1 MQNAKGAAGSPDLPD
16 PRSAEFAEQFGAH
29 LVAHEVLDELA
40 VARAQRAQ
48 RQSGERFPQVLLHL
62 GILDERGL
70 ARALAAFLG
79 LETADLALLPDHPV
93 RAGDIDVAFLR
104 RNHILPLRETGGT
117 LEIAAA
123 DPLSTEAIDALSF
136 LLDLPVTTRVAAYAD
151 IETGLDRL
159 YSAADGRA
167 TAPEVKSMPA
177 GAPGELA
184 SDEDVRRLQDMA
196 SDAPVIKLVQELIT
210 RAVGAQASDIHVEPR
225 EDSVRVRF
233 RIDGVL
239 HTVETLPTSL
249 RSALGSRIK
258 IEARLNI
265 AEQRL
270 PQDGRMKAN
279 VRGREID
286 LRVSTM
292 PTLWGESIV
301 LRILDRSSVELD
313 LAKLGFT
320 DAMRGELSELLRQP
334 NGIVLVTGP
343 TGSGKTT
350 TLYTALDMLN
360 STERKIFTVEDP
372 IEYQMPGINQ
382 IQVQPRIGLD
392 FANALRSILRQDPD
406 IIMVGE
412 IRDLETAQIAIQ
424 ASLTGHLVL
433 STVHTNSA
441 AATITRLLDMGV
453 ERYLLASSLKGVLA
467 QRLVRRLCP
476 ACAAPSADTATILA
490 MLRSTGAD
498 PDLVLAGEKPRLKR
512 AAGCSACR
520 NTGYAGRTT
529 IAELLATT
537 APVRKAMLSG
547 SSEDA
552 IEAAGVAGG
561 RLTLLQSGL
570 VKALRGETTAEE
582 VLRATRFDT
591 CTDTDS
597 ASTT

>member
-1 MQNAKGAAGSPDLPD
+1 MPNAQGAVAVPDLPD
-16 PRSAEFAEQFGAH
+16 PRSAEFADRFGSH
-29 LVAHEVLDELA
+29 LVAQGLLDELA

-70 ARALAAFLG
+70 ARALASFCSL
-79 LETADLALLPDHPV
+79 DLADSSRFPDTAL
-93 RAGDIDVAFLR
+93 RASEIDVTFLR
-104 RNHILPLRETGGT
+104 RHHVLPIREDGGS
-117 LEIAAA
+117 LVIAAA
-123 DPLSTEAIDALSF
+123 DPLNGEAVAALAF
-136 LLDLPVTTRVAAYAD
+136 LLEQPVAIEVATYAD
-151 IETGLDRL
+151 IEAGLDRL
-159 YSAADGRA
+159 YDQGGTVAGTAKAGRTGVPA
-167 TAPEVKSMPA
+167 EV
-177 GAPGELA
+177 A

-196 SDAPVIKLVQELIT
+196 SDAPVIRLLQELIT
-210 RAVGAQASDIHVEPR
+210 RAAGMQASDIHVEPR

-249 RSALGSRIK
+249 RAALGSRIK

-301 LRILDRSSVELD
+301 LRILDRSAVELD
-313 LAKLGFT
+313 LGKLGF
-320 DAMRGELSELLRQP
+320 AGELRRELTDLLRQP

-350 TLYTALDMLN
+350 TLYTALELLN
-360 STERKIFTVEDP
+360 SAERKIFTVEDP
-372 IEYQMPGINQ
+372 IEYQMMGINQ
-382 IQVQPRIGLD
+382 IQVQPRIGLN
-392 FANALRSILRQDPD
+392 FAHALRSILRQDPD

-412 IRDLETAQIAIQ
+412 IRDLETAQIAVQ

-441 AATITRLLDMGV
+441 AATITRLIDMGV

-476 ACAAPSADTATILA
+476 ACAAPSPDNATVLSLLA
-490 MLRSTGAD
+490 ATGAD
-498 PDLVLAGEKPRLKR
+498 PETLLEGRPPRLSR
-512 AAGCSACR
+512 AVGCPACR
-520 NTGYAGRTT
+520 NTGFAGRTT
-529 IAELLATT
+529 IAELLTVG
-537 APVRKAMLSG
+537 PVVRKAMLAGASD
-547 SSEDA
+547 EMVQ
-552 IEAAGVAGG
+552 EAGMAGA
-561 RLTLLQSGL
+561 RLTLLQNGL
-570 VKALRGETTAEE
+570 LKALLGETTAEE

-591 CTDTDS
+591 CQDIDS